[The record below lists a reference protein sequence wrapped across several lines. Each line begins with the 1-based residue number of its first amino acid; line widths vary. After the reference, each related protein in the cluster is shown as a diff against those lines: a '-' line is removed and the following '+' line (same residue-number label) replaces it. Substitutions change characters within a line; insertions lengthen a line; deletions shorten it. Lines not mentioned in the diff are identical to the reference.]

1 MVLQR
6 RRQGAPHRRH
16 PELAHAARRRRVE
29 PAVEAAVVVAAV
41 VMGVHLRPSLEPKT

>member
-1 MVLQR
+1 MQR

-29 PAVEAAVVVAAV
+29 PAAVEPAVVVAAV